1 MPASETNL
9 KRLIQNV
16 PDFPRKGINF
26 KDVSPLLKDATA
38 FSSAVSLMAQ
48 PFETEEIEY
57 VAGIEAR
64 GFILGSALANLLN
77 LGFIPIRKPG
87 KLPGEIVAQNYVLEY
102 GESSLEMQ
110 RDAVPKGSKVLIVDD
125 ILATGGT
132 AKSAAT
138 LVERIGGRVVGFV
151 FLASLEFLN
160 GRKEIVNYQQHALLT
175 YD

>member
-1 MPASETNL
+1 MLLSETEL
-9 KRLIQNV
+9 KRLIQDV
-16 PDFPRKGINF
+16 PDFPREGINF
-26 KDVSPLLKDATA
+26 KDVSPLLKDATD

>member
-1 MPASETNL
+1 MSPSETDL

-16 PDFPRKGINF
+16 PDFPREGINF
-26 KDVSPLLKDATA
+26 KDVSPLLKDAVA
-38 FSSAVSLMAQ
+38 FATAVSLMARAV
-48 PFETEEIEY
+48 EADEIDY

-77 LGFIPIRKPG
+77 LGFVPIRKPG
-87 KLPGEIVAQNYVLEY
+87 KLPGEIIAQSYSLEY

-110 RDAVPKGSKVLIVDD
+110 RDAVPKGSNVLIVDD

-132 AKSAAT
+132 AKSAAK

-160 GRKEIVNYQQHALLT
+160 GNKEIANYHQHTLLT

>member
-1 MPASETNL
+1 MSLSEIDL
-9 KRLIQNV
+9 KQFIQNV
-16 PDFPRKGINF
+16 PDFPREGINF
-26 KDVSPLLKDATA
+26 KDVSPLLKDASVFAT
-38 FSSAVSLMAQ
+38 AVSLMARAV
-48 PFETEEIEY
+48 EAEEMDY

-64 GFILGSALANLLN
+64 GFIFGSALANLLN
-77 LGFIPIRKPG
+77 LGFIPIRKAG
-87 KLPGEIVAQNYVLEY
+87 KLPGEIIAQSYNLEY

-110 RDAVPKGSKVLIVDD
+110 RDAVPKGSNVLIVDD

-132 AKSAAT
+132 ARSAAK

-160 GRKEIVNYQQHALLT
+160 GRKEIADYQQHTLLT

>member
-1 MPASETNL
+1 
-9 KRLIQNV
+9 
-16 PDFPRKGINF
+16 
-26 KDVSPLLKDATA
+26 
-38 FSSAVSLMAQ
+38 MAHS
-48 PFETEEIEY
+48 FEVAEVEY

-87 KLPGEIVAQNYVLEY
+87 KLPGEIVAQNYNLEY
-102 GESSLEMQ
+102 GESSSRCNLMLSL
-110 RDAVPKGSKVLIVDD
+110 RDLMCLIVDD

-132 AKSAAT
+132 AKSAAK

-160 GRKEIVNYQQHALLT
+160 GRKEIANYPHHALLT